1 MSNNNVSIMNEINS
15 GKINKTNNDD
25 VSKLLIGN

>member
-1 MSNNNVSIMNEINS
+1 MSNNNVPIMNEINS